1 MVMSLRTSSAVVFS
15 LISLEAHP
23 VDWEV
28 LEPSSSAL
36 QTDARVSLGANTGV
50 KATSPCEGIRLEAV
64 GWSVEAIASRSSSLR
79 PTVSGL
85 RPDQG
90 TKKPD
95 VI

>member
-15 LISLEAHP
+15 VISPEVHP

-50 KATSPCEGIRLEAV
+50 
-64 GWSVEAIASRSSSLR
+64 
-79 PTVSGL
+79 
-85 RPDQG
+85 
-90 TKKPD
+90 
-95 VI
+95 